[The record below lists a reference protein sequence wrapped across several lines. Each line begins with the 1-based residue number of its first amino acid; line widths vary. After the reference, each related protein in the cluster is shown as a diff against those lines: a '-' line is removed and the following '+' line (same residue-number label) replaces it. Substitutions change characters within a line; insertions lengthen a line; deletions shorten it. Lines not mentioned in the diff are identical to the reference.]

1 MFSDSFR
8 RSTSEH
14 SPLLLTSG
22 RKMWRQMSPSR
33 PTVTGRSLSVTVPS
47 FHRADS
53 SVSAFSASSSVSD
66 DHLGPFSYSGQSEG
80 RMDFQLPCPERL
92 RGVLAAPQLLYS
104 ALWESVDVASLIL
117 KEVIYN
123 SLGDMGEDNPNPISN
138 FDDPTVKRPWRK
150 RRTTLKVKNMGPNH
164 RSQDVVTLQS
174 RSVELVAKFGY
185 GPLDFALTGETIE
198 IALRSEFNESA
209 PWKIIENTETDSSG
223 KVNLTLDPEHINS
236 IGIYKVRMKVLGDK
250 SSTYS
255 KLLVVPSNSKC
266 VVFSIDG
273 SFAASVSILGTDP
286 RVRPAAVDVV
296 RYWSDNGYLI
306 MYISSRPDMQKNR
319 VIQWLK
325 QHNFPQGIC
334 FFAKGITHDPYGRK
348 GTMLKNIISSCQL
361 EVQAVYGSS
370 KDVPVYSLLHLNP
383 GQIFIIGRNSRKLA
397 TKCTIL
403 SDGYSN
409 HLERLRCGER
419 KNTSAELNPRL
430 FFRQNSL
437 SY

>member
-1 MFSDSFR
+1 
-8 RSTSEH
+8 
-14 SPLLLTSG
+14 
-22 RKMWRQMSPSR
+22 
-33 PTVTGRSLSVTVPS
+33 
-47 FHRADS
+47 
-53 SVSAFSASSSVSD
+53 
-66 DHLGPFSYSGQSEG
+66 
-80 RMDFQLPCPERL
+80 
-92 RGVLAAPQLLYS
+92 
-104 ALWESVDVASLIL
+104 
-117 KEVIYN
+117 
-123 SLGDMGEDNPNPISN
+123 
-138 FDDPTVKRPWRK
+138 
-150 RRTTLKVKNMGPNH
+150 
-164 RSQDVVTLQS
+164 
-174 RSVELVAKFGY
+174 
-185 GPLDFALTGETIE
+185 
-198 IALRSEFNESA
+198 
-209 PWKIIENTETDSSG
+209 
-223 KVNLTLDPEHINS
+223 
-236 IGIYKVRMKVLGDK
+236 MKVLGDK

-397 TKCTIL
+397 TKCTVSQLIMPNVPL
-403 SDGYSN
+403 VMVTHHD
-409 HLERLRCGER
+409 
-419 KNTSAELNPRL
+419 
-430 FFRQNSL
+430 
-437 SY
+437 